1 MEEQA
6 LEVLEVLVS
15 EDDSS
20 IEGWYLGGWCLR
32 LLHGKLGRSAEANDA
47 AAEDCDGERSKG
59 QVRRISNSRVLDDR
73 ERKALMVTSRE
84 WLRKT
89 LDLYALHEYED
100 ERLKEH
106 ALEIMGELNAEL
118 GELSDSAEKDVEDMW
133 ESDEDEEEEEG
144 DEYRVED
151 EDHGMKGT

>member
-1 MEEQA
+1 MEAEMEEQA

-20 IEGWYLGGWCLR
+20 VEGWYLGGWCLR
-32 LLHGKLGRSAEANDA
+32 LLHEKLGCSAEAGGV
-47 AAEDCDGERSKG
+47 AEGSEGKRSTGELSGIGKNR
-59 QVRRISNSRVLDDR
+59 VSNNR
-73 ERKALMVTSRE
+73 ERKALMETSRE

-106 ALEIMGELNAEL
+106 ALELMGEFNAEL
-118 GELSDSAEKDVEDMW
+118 GELSDGAEEDEEDMW
-133 ESDEDEEEEEG
+133 ESEKEEEG
-144 DEYRVED
+144 VECRIES
-151 EDHGMKGT
+151 EDHDMNGT